1 MTIRILSWRADSF
14 THEADDLRS
23 ADNDLL
29 THAKERMESSASGIK
44 VSAHQERIRI
54 VILHLVMDQ
63 DKKRVFSGLRR
74 AVRPART

>member
-29 THAKERMESSASGIK
+29 THAKERMEFRLS
-44 VSAHQERIRI
+44 
-54 VILHLVMDQ
+54 
-63 DKKRVFSGLRR
+63 
-74 AVRPART
+74 